1 MATEQP
7 RKLPK
12 PTVFDQLYPGR
23 FIKAGELLGK
33 KVTLTIEDVN
43 MEELL
48 DETNQ
53 KKAKALISFKETPKQ
68 LVCCKTNGICLKEMF
83 GKQLSG
89 WTGKRITI
97 FEDTWNNE
105 PATRIW
111 GSPDIEKDIE
121 VEIALPRRR
130 PFKKTMHKMG
140 NAKGN
145 GAAPPA
151 NGQATI
157 DDAKLAAEL
166 RATKSLE
173 EHEAMRK
180 SVWALYAAANK
191 RIPQEVDAAATE
203 HAETLRQEAE
213 SEGMPL

>member
-48 DETNQ
+48 DEMNQ
-53 KKAKALISFKETPKQ
+53 KKAKALVSFKETTKQ
-68 LVCCKTNGICLKEMF
+68 LVICKTNGICMKEMF
-83 GKQLSG
+83 GKQLSA
-89 WTGKRITI
+89 WVGKRITI

-111 GSPDIEKDIE
+111 GSPDIEKDME
-121 VEIALPRRR
+121 VEISLPRRR
-130 PFKKTMHKMG
+130 AFKKTMHKMG
-140 NAKGN
+140 NGK
-145 GAAPPA
+145 A
-151 NGQATI
+151 NGPTTTGGNVVI
-157 DDAKLAAEL
+157 DDSQQIALL
-166 RATKSLE
+166 RATTSVE
-173 EHEAMRK
+173 EHEIAKK
-180 SVWALYAAANK
+180 SVWDVYAAANK
-191 RIPQEVDAAATE
+191 PVPQEVHGAASDHAAALE
-203 HAETLRQEAE
+203 QKAE
-213 SEGMPL
+213 SEIPL